1 MIHYIS
7 LRASAQATEDPEKVR
22 SAIGL
27 FLPPAEDES
36 KPEGSDFI
44 SEYDTSGYHGNRIIL
59 MEAKLHKNKH
69 IKYVIDLIRQR
80 LGKQEISELV
90 DQIPLRV
97 DNDCNLYIRF
107 DKQQAFQG
115 KLAMTNTSDVVQL
128 RIKLKAYPAKYEK
141 AIEVARTLFNMEDQA
156 WE

>member
-27 FLPPAEDES
+27 FYPPVEKELN
-36 KPEGSDFI
+36 PEGSDII
-44 SEYDTSGYHGNRIIL
+44 SEYVTSGYYGNRIIL
-59 MEAKLHKNKH
+59 MEAKLHKNRH
-69 IKYVIDLIRQR
+69 TKYVIDLIKQH
-80 LGKQEISELV
+80 LGKQEISQLV

-115 KLAMTNTSDVVQL
+115 KLVMTNTSDVVLL
-128 RIKLKAYPAKYEK
+128 RIKLKIYPAKYEK
-141 AIEVARTLFNMEDQA
+141 AIKVARSLFNMGDQE
-156 WE
+156 WV